1 LEEGER
7 RVDVEPGLSNVR
19 LYVLHKGRRRDAPSL
34 RHPLRRRRH
43 EGERERGFWAK
54 AKWRREE
61 RNQAAQTDREKN
73 L

>member
-1 LEEGER
+1 
-7 RVDVEPGLSNVR
+7 V
-19 LYVLHKGRRRDAPSL
+19 
-34 RHPLRRRRH
+34 PLRPPTPCGLPPAAMR
-43 EGERERGFWAK
+43 EREREFW